1 MFSYITMQN
10 ISPSHDLK
18 GGEKKS
24 SPKTNI
30 EEFWRGKTTHQAFV
44 KYIGNSSMNK

>member
-1 MFSYITMQN
+1 MFSYINMRN
-10 ISPSHDLK
+10 ISPSPDFK
-18 GGEKKS
+18 GGEKN

-44 KYIGNSSMNK
+44 KYIGNFSVNK